1 MRLRH
6 RFQTW
11 LVKSGNETDPG
22 RWYFTIVPERGHIRF
37 VFTKGRPVDPQTR
50 RRLVSERSDRMCTHR
65 RLVCVF
71 TPFTFHQPGKW
82 ERFLTSFTPVTWK
95 IWNNVISGVAQQM
108 SIVPFFQFQVS
119 TFENGD
125 RKSHWLNAMGWVT
138 HNMAPYCNLVPP
150 WYITMEYL
158 RKQRLFFFP
167 PMKKKIQFSRICVAA
182 HDVFPVGKILRRTSW
197 WHHLE
202 EKIGIFNIS

>member
-1 MRLRH
+1 MAYQIRKRDRAPAGDTSQSSPREDTFASYL
-6 RFQTW
+6 Q
-11 LVKSGNETDPG
+11 KADPLTLKHG
-22 RWYFTIVPERGHIRF
+22 DVWWANGATECVLGA
-37 VFTKGRPVDPQTR
+37 
-50 RRLVSERSDRMCTHR
+50 HR

-167 PMKKKIQFSRICVAA
+167 PMKKKIQFSRICAAA